1 MPHMQFLENIVSLN
15 LKDYGGAD
23 LPIGLILLCAFLGM
37 IFATIVIQYT
47 NALIYRTV
55 KALMRHKAI
64 DPESAKDLKA
74 LGLSDH
80 KRILFALWHEN
91 SMLMRFL
98 AAAPKDEPA
107 EAEKASEEAKTSD
120 EPPAEKAEN
129 KAPEKKIT
137 TKDRRKE
144 KTEALLATRYYLSP
158 TYADRAKEILSGS
171 EDTLWHTVGYC
182 ALFVL
187 LFIGLAWLLPMIL
200 PIIM

>member
-1 MPHMQFLENIVSLN
+1 MQFLENIVSLN

-55 KALMRHKAI
+55 KALMRHKAT

-74 LGLSDH
+74 LGLADQ
-80 KRILFALWHEN
+80 KRILFALWREN

-98 AAAPKDEPA
+98 ATAPKDAPA
-107 EAEKASEEAKTSD
+107 EAEKAAEEVKTSD

-137 TKDRRKE
+137 VRERRKE
-144 KTEALLATRYYLSP
+144 RMDTLLSTRYYLAP
-158 TYADRAKEILSGS
+158 AYADRAKEILSGS

-182 ALFVL
+182 TLFVL
-187 LFIGLAWLLPMIL
+187 LFIGLAWLLPLIL
-200 PIIM
+200 PIIL